1 VKSFKHLFNLNP
13 FFHLAVSYQEVLFF
27 TPDTMDPETGALIA
41 GGFGHLWWLLA
52 MGGASIVFFFAAY
65 WVFDRLRD
73 SFAEVV

>member
-1 VKSFKHLFNLNP
+1 MKTFSR
-13 FFHLAVSYQEVLFF
+13 
-27 TPDTMDPETGALIA
+27 PEISGWKPAPNSISAEIRPRTVTVPLVGLVIA

-52 MGGASIVFFFAAY
+52 MGGASVVFFFAAY